1 MTRFFS
7 FMFVISLFVS
17 VNAQT
22 VLYTMD
28 TESRIYNSEKYNR
41 DSVYIIDISW
51 PVFDE
56 TKGFP
61 ELAEI
66 LNKFVRQQL
75 PGETTSVKSA
85 VDDMI
90 KLYKEFETEETMGM
104 YWMYEAKISV
114 TETGGQIVS
123 IIKSDYDY
131 SGGAHGNGFLGYNNF
146 DINTG
151 SILTLAD
158 LLVPG
163 TYEKVTAAG
172 DKIFRQ
178 QTGIGDGDLNEAG
191 YWFEGGKFYLNEN
204 FLITE
209 TGLSF
214 FYNSYEIAPY
224 AGGPTELEIP
234 YSAIKD
240 CIKKDGP
247 LKFLF

>member
-1 MTRFFS
+1 MTRLFS
-7 FMFVISLFVS
+7 LLFVISLFVS

-22 VLYTMD
+22 VLYTME
-28 TESRIYNSEKYNR
+28 TESRVYNSEKYNR

-56 TKGFP
+56 TRGFP
-61 ELAEI
+61 ELGQI
-66 LNKFVRQQL
+66 LNKFVRKQL
-75 PGETTSVKSA
+75 PGETTSVKSG

-90 KLYKEFETEETMGM
+90 KFYMDFESEDNFGV
-104 YWMYEAKISV
+104 YWNYDARISV
-114 TETGGQIVS
+114 KETGGEIIS
-123 IIKSDYDY
+123 IIKNEYDY
-131 SGGAHGNGFLGYNNF
+131 SGGAHGNGFVGYYNF
-146 DINTG
+146 DINSG
-151 SILTLAD
+151 SILTLSD

-178 QTGIGDGDLNEAG
+178 QTEIGDGDLNEAG

-234 YSAIKD
+234 YSAIQD